1 MGMLYVIQVQGDNE
15 PTRDL
20 GAVQR
25 GDPEMEQ
32 KMNRVIRGCLEM
44 EVNPIMALH
53 DQGAGGNGMFRKVME
68 TLPWVGRIEVPVV

>member
-1 MGMLYVIQVQGDNE
+1 MWCLQVQGDNE

-25 GDPEMEQ
+25 GDAQMEQ
-32 KMNRVIRGCLEM
+32 KMNRVIRSCLEM

-53 DQGAGGNGMFRKVME
+53 DQGAGGNGELKFHMTVTAAK
-68 TLPWVGRIEVPVV
+68 

>member
-1 MGMLYVIQVQGDNE
+1 MQVQGDSDVS
-15 PTRDL
+15 RDL

-44 EVNPIMALH
+44 ADNPILALH
-53 DQGAGGNGMFRKVME
+53 DQGAGGNGMALPITWLLKV
-68 TLPWVGRIEVPVV
+68 T